1 MPCTKTHLK
10 SGSKKCAKSAF
21 FAVDLTCT
29 KSIDFGKQRK
39 ARAEIAK
46 GIGIVK
52 VAKAVGVG
60 TVARLKKQ
68 MIEARE
74 AA

>member
-1 MPCTKTHLK
+1 MEFNRCSH
-10 SGSKKCAKSAF
+10 
-21 FAVDLTCT
+21 LTCT
-29 KSIDFGKQRK
+29 KSNDFSKQRK

-46 GIGIVK
+46 GIGIVT

-68 MIEARE
+68 MMEARE